1 MGPGRTICK
10 FTYGKTKEQS
20 GRPKIKPYSET
31 SIKRTPS
38 AGKPYSETSIKRTP
52 SAGNAVVSA

>member
-1 MGPGRTICK
+1 MQVYIR
-10 FTYGKTKEQS
+10 KEKDQS

-31 SIKRTPS
+31 C
-38 AGKPYSETSIKRTP
+38 IKRTP